1 MKLVLVTIMVITASN
16 SSGSFASTITNN
28 RDNVQAHSHHDLQQ
42 ELNQLREEMRSQSY
56 LTSQLQ
62 AEVATLRQEFSK
74 SKDDLSAINYKT
86 VSLFNTLE
94 DDIGQVRR
102 TVEVVK
108 SSVST
113 VADDKLALLANQ
125 TAALAQ
131 TVERLEGNMLEN
143 EMADQLS
150 ELETTMVKSD
160 IDLQNHISD
169 LEKELASGK
178 FALSTAL
185 QNTDKDLYN
194 IREVTEGLRSQDT
207 QTSTKLESLEESL
220 TSQLKLG
227 EELGELRLR
236 MARDTASVRLAENE
250 WVAVQRRGQHGNPR
264 DYFRRRMVEYQAGF
278 GDPAREFWLGLDKIA
293 KLSES
298 GTRLRIRLEN
308 WQGNVFEGEYS
319 RFRVGSG
326 PDFRLSVA
334 GYSGNIGDSLRIDNG
349 MKFSTW
355 DIDQDASGQD
365 CSSARG
371 GGGWWF
377 NACGIGNLNG
387 ENGKSGEVGY
397 HGILWFLLN
406 QSSQSLKAVTM
417 EIKKN

>member
-1 MKLVLVTIMVITASN
+1 MKLVLVTITVITAS
-16 SSGSFASTITNN
+16 SSGIVASTVPTN
-28 RDNVQAHSHHDLQQ
+28 RDDVQANSHHDLQQ
-42 ELNQLREEMRSQSY
+42 QLNQLREEMISQRY
-56 LTSQLQ
+56 LTSELK
-62 AEVATLRQEFSK
+62 AEVAALRQEFSK

-94 DDIGQVRR
+94 DDIGQVR
-102 TVEVVK
+102 TMVEVVK
-108 SSVST
+108 SSVSN
-113 VADDKLALLANQ
+113 VADAKLSLLANQ
-125 TAALAQ
+125 TEALAQ
-131 TVERLEGNMLEN
+131 TVERLEGNMLGT
-143 EMADQLS
+143 EMKDQLS
-150 ELETTMVKSD
+150 ELESSMVQSD
-160 IDLQNHISD
+160 INLQDHISL
-169 LEKELASGK
+169 LENELASGK
-178 FALSTAL
+178 FALSKAL
-185 QNTDKDLYN
+185 HNTDKDLYK
-194 IREVTEGLRSQDT
+194 IREVTEGLQSQDA
-207 QTSTKLESLEESL
+207 QTLTKLESLEESV
-220 TSQLKLG
+220 TSQL
-227 EELGELRLR
+227 ELGEALGQLRLR

-250 WVAVQRRGQHGNPR
+250 WVTVQRRGQHGNPR
-264 DYFRRRMVEYQAGF
+264 DYFRRRMVEYQEGF

-308 WQGNVFEGEYS
+308 WQGTVFEGEYS

-355 DIDQDASGQD
+355 DIDQDSSAQD
-365 CSSARG
+365 CSNARG

-387 ENGKSGEVGY
+387 ENGESGEVGY

-406 QSSQSLKAVTM
+406 QSSRSLKAVTM